1 MLHFRGV
8 INVALFSVL
17 AIVKF
22 KKGEFVGN
30 NPQAT
35 VPETHRQGEAA
46 RQRSMQ
52 TKPTTLRAIS
62 ESVKKSAIN
71 VS

>member
-8 INVALFSVL
+8 INVAMLSVL
-17 AIVKF
+17 TIVKF
-22 KKGEFVGN
+22 KKGDFVGN
-30 NPQAT
+30 NPHTT
-35 VPETHRQGEAA
+35 VPETHNQGEAA

-62 ESVKKSAIN
+62 ENIKKSLIH
-71 VS
+71 V

>member
-1 MLHFRGV
+1 MLHIRGV

-22 KKGEFVGN
+22 KRGDFVGN
-30 NPQAT
+30 NPRTT
-35 VPETHRQGEAA
+35 VPETQHQGGAA

-52 TKPTTLRAIS
+52 TKPTTLRTIS
-62 ESVKKSAIN
+62 NKRLKSAIN